1 MANHEIVKYLVM
13 NFNEKID
20 RQVAC
25 PLHFAVQGIFE
36 VLQIRTLSFLGGSL
50 KCVEHL
56 IDTLSALTSESSV
69 IFPHSELSAERHT
82 FTGTAYECAK
92 AITRSSYCIEFEGL
106 LVFSKSFRK
115 MSRFSSE
122 WSEYAEIIDTLKKR
136 EQEKRT
142 TKKKKKTKKSKF
154 DMTDKENNEELINL
168 DMNGH
173 RLPNGIP
180 NGMSQ
185 QMEKDLEGL
194 HETLAQFKA
203 SGLVN
208 HAKPGNFKI

>member
-1 MANHEIVKYLVM
+1 
-13 NFNEKID
+13 
-20 RQVAC
+20 
-25 PLHFAVQGIFE
+25 
-36 VLQIRTLSFLGGSL
+36 
-50 KCVEHL
+50 
-56 IDTLSALTSESSV
+56 
-69 IFPHSELSAERHT
+69 
-82 FTGTAYECAK
+82 
-92 AITRSSYCIEFEGL
+92 
-106 LVFSKSFRK
+106 

-208 HAKPGNFKI
+208 HAKPGSFQASIFDINQFSAQKTRSIQTCVTTKEKCVQTVSDDSILKQLEQKDKKISELEKALTKARKQVEKNAKLEKEVTELKAQTQRQAKDLENYKLMKKRHKVWKFLRSLFKR